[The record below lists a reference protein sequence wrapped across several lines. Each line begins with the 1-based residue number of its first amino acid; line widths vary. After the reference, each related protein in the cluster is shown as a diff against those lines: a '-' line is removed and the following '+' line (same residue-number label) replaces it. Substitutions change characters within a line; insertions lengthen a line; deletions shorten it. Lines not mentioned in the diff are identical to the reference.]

1 MSPSFQH
8 LKKIRKKS
16 EEKNIQKLVMLLCA
30 EKEIECVF
38 HFFQHLKKMKKS
50 ERKKTNADVAVCRER
65 GREAE
70 NNTGQSRHLR
80 FTKSRSA
87 HRRRNTYFGTVV
99 FW

>member
-1 MSPSFQH
+1 M
-8 LKKIRKKS
+8 
-16 EEKNIQKLVMLLCA
+16 KN
-30 EKEIECVF
+30 
-38 HFFQHLKKMKKS
+38 S

-87 HRRRNTYFGTVV
+87 HRRRNTYFWYLSILVILV
-99 FW
+99 FCVLDSKFDARPRLQVD